1 MREGEGGGGAGGGEE
16 VRDPPPTPC
25 RVEGLVEDG
34 TPEAGGEDV
43 VEVGTAAARPKPR
56 KILKAR
62 RTNYGPRREDLLTIE
77 VTSVHF
83 LSFWGK

>member
-1 MREGEGGGGAGGGEE
+1 M
-16 VRDPPPTPC
+16 RDPPPTPC
-25 RVEGLVEDG
+25 RVEGLVEDW
-34 TPEAGGEDV
+34 PGGEDV

-62 RTNYGPRREDLLTIE
+62 RTNDRPRREDLLTIE

>member
-1 MREGEGGGGAGGGEE
+1 M
-16 VRDPPPTPC
+16 RDPPPTPC
-25 RVEGLVEDG
+25 RVEGLVDDG

-62 RTNYGPRREDLLTIE
+62 RTNDRLTIE